1 MLNVH
6 FTSLNAH
13 SAVNAF
19 LFIEFNSDK
28 CDFVKETVN
37 CAERAEET
45 AETTINEY
53 ARHYENNQQA
63 EFPGKQ
69 ITESV
74 EKRCVAA
81 IYQQSARAAES
92 PCGTYI
98 FTESGHSVIYQRN
111 RNNQNREQNVF

>member
-1 MLNVH
+1 MKTLPLLF
-6 FTSLNAH
+6 FTFFLATGCSGTKKD
-13 SAVNAF
+13 SAAQPDNG
-19 LFIEFNSDK
+19 
-28 CDFVKETVN
+28 
-37 CAERAEET
+37 EET

-53 ARHYENNQQA
+53 ARHYENNQQT

-81 IYQQSARAAES
+81 IYQHSARAAES